1 MKTSMKIVAAAVLAA
16 VTGSSAMAAG
26 FMLTEQ
32 SVTGLGRAYAG
43 AGIVGDDN
51 SAVWYNPAG
60 MTLLSGTQFQMGGV
74 FVTLDF
80 PLETTD
86 GSYSDNGRKYSVPIP
101 HMFFTSQLTDD
112 MWFGFGLTVPY
123 GMSTEYKR
131 NSPLNAL
138 GMNAEVKVFDLNPN
152 LAWKI
157 NDKVSFGAGVSLQY
171 ATAQFE
177 AANPQSRQ
185 LMGDSGYYGRLNVD
199 SLAWGFNMGLMWS
212 PVETVRFGLAYRSA
226 INHHAEGKYRVG
238 AGGSLFGNADWREHN
253 VGHSNNATCDL
264 TAPQTVLLTGT
275 WEVTEALRLS
285 ALIRW
290 SDWSSFKSLD
300 IKSGSNELA
309 PGRYPTDRGNVSG
322 GTIVSQGSTVE
333 NRWNDTWLFTLGAD
347 YKINDEWT
355 VRGGVGYENGAVDDE
370 YRTAVIPDADRLWLS
385 CGATWNYD
393 TNWKFDVGF
402 TYLHGMG
409 TPGLYANHD
418 KSKKVAEFKKLDA
431 YLVGAQF
438 TYKF

>member
-1 MKTSMKIVAAAVLAA
+1 MKIVAAAVLAA
-16 VTGSSAMAAG
+16 ATGSSAMAAG

-60 MTLLSGTQFQMGGV
+60 MTLLSGTQFQAGGV
-74 FVTLDF
+74 MATLDF
-80 PLETTD
+80 PLENND
-86 GSYSDNGRKYSVPIP
+86 GTYTDNGRKYSVPIP
-101 HMFFTSQLTDD
+101 HMFFTSQLNDD
-112 MWFGFGLTVPY
+112 MWFGFGFTVPY
-123 GMSTEYKR
+123 GMATEYKR
-131 NSPLNAL
+131 NSPLNEF
-138 GMNAEVKVFDLNPN
+138 GMNAEVKVFNLNPS

-157 NDKVSFGAGVSLQY
+157 NEKVSFGAGVSLQY

-177 AANPQSRQ
+177 SASKTGRTYLPEYGANYG
-185 LMGDSGYYGRLNVD
+185 MYGRLNAD
-199 SLAWGFNMGLMWS
+199 SLAWGFNMGVMWS

-226 INHHAEGKYRVG
+226 INHHAKGKWRVG
-238 AGGSLFGNADWREHN
+238 SSTPANNNPEWQQHN
-253 VGHSNNATCDL
+253 VGHSNNGSADL

-275 WEVTEALRLS
+275 WEVTEAFRLS

-300 IKSGSNELA
+300 IKADSNNLYVA
-309 PGRYPTDRGNVSG
+309 A
-322 GTIVSQGSTVE
+322 GSTVE

-347 YKINDEWT
+347 YTINDEWT
-355 VRGGVGYENGAVDDE
+355 VRAGVGYENGAVDDE

-418 KSKKVAEFKKLDA
+418 KNQKVAEFKALDA

>member
-1 MKTSMKIVAAAVLAA
+1 MKIVAAAVLAA
-16 VTGSSAMAAG
+16 TTCSSAMAAG

-32 SVTGLGRAYAG
+32 SVTGLGRSYAG

-86 GSYSDNGRKYSVPIP
+86 GSYTDNGRKYSVPIP
-101 HMFFTSQLTDD
+101 HMFFTSQLNDD

-131 NSPLNAL
+131 NSPLNEF

-177 AANPQSRQ
+177 SAK
-185 LMGDSGYYGRLNVD
+185 GYSDTGRTAPVGGYPIYAKPYGRLNAD
-199 SLAWGFNMGLMWS
+199 SLAWGFNMGVMWS
-212 PVETVRFGLAYRSA
+212 PVETVRLGLAYRSA
-226 INHHAEGKYRVG
+226 INHHAEGKWRVG
-238 AGGSLFGNADWREHN
+238 AGGLRVGGANGPLIPNSSNSEFRQHT
-253 VGHSNNATCDL
+253 VGHSNNGSADL

-300 IKSGSNELA
+300 IKSGSPYL
-309 PGRYPTDRGNVSG
+309 PGSK
-322 GTIVSQGSTVE
+322 VE

-347 YKINDEWT
+347 YTINDEWT
-355 VRGGVGYENGAVDDE
+355 VRAGVGYENGAVDDE

-385 CGATWNYD
+385 CGASWNYD
-393 TNWKFDVGF
+393 TNWKFDLAF

-409 TPGLYANHD
+409 TPGLYKDHD
-418 KSKKVAEFKKLDA
+418 KSQKVAEFKALDA

>member
-1 MKTSMKIVAAAVLAA
+1 MKIVAAAVLAA
-16 VTGSSAMAAG
+16 ATGSSAMAAG

-60 MTLLSGTQFQMGGV
+60 MTLLSGTQFQAGGV
-74 FVTLDF
+74 MATLDF
-80 PLETTD
+80 PLETAD

-101 HMFFTSQLTDD
+101 HMFFTSQLNDD

-123 GMSTEYKR
+123 GMATEYKR
-131 NSPLNAL
+131 NSPLNQF

-157 NDKVSFGAGVSLQY
+157 NEKVSFGAGVSLQY

-177 AANPQSRQ
+177 AASAERTVSMPIGPGGSDVTV
-185 LMGDSGYYGRLNVD
+185 GGAKPYGRLNAD
-199 SLAWGFNMGLMWS
+199 SLAWGFNMG
-212 PVETVRFGLAYRSA
+212 V
-226 INHHAEGKYRVG
+226 NHHAKGKWRVG
-238 AGGSLFGNADWREHN
+238 TGNTWSIMQPGQVGNSEFRGHN
-253 VGHSNNATCDL
+253 AGHSNNGSADL

-290 SDWSSFKSLD
+290 SDWSSFKKLE
-300 IKSGSNELA
+300 IKSGLD
-309 PGRYPTDRGNVSG
+309 GLD
-322 GTIVSQGSTVE
+322 GSTVE

-347 YKINDEWT
+347 YTINDEWT
-355 VRGGVGYENGAVDDE
+355 VRAGVGYENGAVDDE

-393 TNWKFDVGF
+393 TNWKFDLGF

-418 KSKKVAEFKKLDA
+418 KSKKVAEFKALDA

>member
-1 MKTSMKIVAAAVLAA
+1 MKIVAAAVLAA
-16 VTGSSAMAAG
+16 ATGSSAMAAG

-101 HMFFTSQLTDD
+101 HMFFTSQLNDD

-131 NSPLNAL
+131 NSPLNEL

-177 AANPQSRQ
+177 AA
-185 LMGDSGYYGRLNVD
+185 SGYTPISRALDGTPLYGKPYGRLNVD
-199 SLAWGFNMGLMWS
+199 SLAWGFNMGVMWS
-212 PVETVRFGLAYRSA
+212 PAETVRVGLAYRSA
-226 INHHAEGKYRVG
+226 INHHAEGKWRMG
-238 AGGSLFGNADWREHN
+238 AGGVRYGSPTGPIVSNPEFRQHTI
-253 VGHSNNATCDL
+253 GHSNSASADL

-290 SDWSSFKSLD
+290 SDWSSFKELE
-300 IKSGSNELA
+300 IKSGNYL
-309 PGRYPTDRGNVSG
+309 P
-322 GTIVSQGSTVE
+322 GSTVE

-393 TNWKFDVGF
+393 TNWKFDLGF

-409 TPGLYANHD
+409 TPGLYD
-418 KSKKVAEFKKLDA
+418 PSDRTKKVAEFKKLDA

>member
-1 MKTSMKIVAAAVLAA
+1 MKIVAAAVLAA
-16 VTGSSAMAAG
+16 ATGSSAMAAG

-80 PLETTD
+80 PLEKTD

-101 HMFFTSQLTDD
+101 HMFFTSQLNDD
-112 MWFGFGLTVPY
+112 MWFGLGFTVPY

-171 ATAQFE
+171 VTAQFE
-177 AANPQSRQ
+177 AASA
-185 LMGDSGYYGRLNVD
+185 DTFTYSGMVVQPYGRLNAD
-199 SLAWGFNMGLMWS
+199 SLAWGFNMGVMWS
-212 PVETVRFGLAYRSA
+212 PVETVRLGLAYRSA
-226 INHHAEGKYRVG
+226 INHHAKGKWRVG
-238 AGGSLFGNADWREHN
+238 AGTLGSGSVGNPEFRGHN
-253 VGHSNNATCDL
+253 VGHSNNGSADM

-300 IKSGSNELA
+300 IKAVSNNPLVA
-309 PGRYPTDRGNVSG
+309 T
-322 GTIVSQGSTVE
+322 GSTVE
-333 NRWNDTWLFTLGAD
+333 NRWDDTWLFTLGAD
-347 YKINDEWT
+347 YKVNDEWT
-355 VRGGVGYENGAVDDE
+355 VRAGVGYENGAVDDE

-393 TNWKFDVGF
+393 TNWKFDLGF

-409 TPGLYANHD
+409 NPGLYANHD
-418 KSKKVAEFKKLDA
+418 KSNKVAEFKKLDA

>member
-1 MKTSMKIVAAAVLAA
+1 MKIVAAAVLAA

-60 MTLLSGTQFQMGGV
+60 MTLLSGTQFQAGGV
-74 FVTLDF
+74 MATLDF
-80 PLETTD
+80 PLENND
-86 GSYSDNGRKYSVPIP
+86 GTYTDNGRKYSVPIP
-101 HMFFTSQLTDD
+101 HMFFTSQLNDD
-112 MWFGFGLTVPY
+112 MWFGLGFTVPY
-123 GMSTEYKR
+123 GMATEYKR
-131 NSPLNAL
+131 NSPLNEF
-138 GMNAEVKVFDLNPN
+138 GMNAEVKVFDLNPS

-157 NDKVSFGAGVSLQY
+157 NEKVSFGAGVSLQY

-177 AANPQSRQ
+177 AAKSIDGVLPSIAKA
-185 LMGDSGYYGRLNVD
+185 YGRLNAD
-199 SLAWGFNMGLMWS
+199 SLAWGFNMGVMWS
-212 PVETVRFGLAYRSA
+212 PVETVRVGLAYRSA
-226 INHHAEGKYRVG
+226 VNHHAKGKYRVG
-238 AGGSLFGNADWREHN
+238 MGGISNPSYRQHLM
-253 VGHSNNATCDL
+253 GHSDNATADL

-300 IKSGSNELA
+300 IKSGSTIHA
-309 PGRYPTDRGNVSG
+309 SSAQGAYMVSL
-322 GTIVSQGSTVE
+322 GSSVE

-409 TPGLYANHD
+409 TPGLYRNHNKND
-418 KSKKVAEFKKLDA
+418 KVAEFKALDA

>member
-1 MKTSMKIVAAAVLAA
+1 MKIVAAAVLAA
-16 VTGSSAMAAG
+16 ATGSSAMAAG

-60 MTLLSGTQFQMGGV
+60 MTLLSGSQFQAGGV
-74 FVTLDF
+74 MATLDF
-80 PLETTD
+80 PLESTQSDYT
-86 GSYSDNGRKYSVPIP
+86 DNGRKYSVPIP
-101 HMFFTSQLTDD
+101 HMFFTSQLNDD
-112 MWFGFGLTVPY
+112 MWFGVGLTVPY
-123 GMSTEYKR
+123 GMATEYKR
-131 NSPLNAL
+131 NSELNHL
-138 GMNAEVKVFDLNPN
+138 GMNAEVKVFDLNPS

-157 NDKVSFGAGVSLQY
+157 NEKVSFGAGVSLQY

-177 AANPQSRQ
+177 SAKDFGTGAGPNAR
-185 LMGDSGYYGRLNVD
+185 LYGRVNAD
-199 SLAWGFNMGLMWS
+199 SLAWGFNMGVMWA
-212 PVETVRFGLAYRSA
+212 PVETVRLGLAYRSA

-238 AGGSLFGNADWREHN
+238 KGGVAFGNPGYEQHT
-253 VGHSNNATCDL
+253 VGHSNNATVDL

-300 IKSGSNELA
+300 IKGGSDIHA
-309 PGRYPTDRGNVSG
+309 SGNVFGIRSEAIVAG
-322 GTIVSQGSTVE
+322 GTSVE

-347 YKINDEWT
+347 YTINDEWT
-355 VRGGVGYENGAVDDE
+355 VRAGVGYENGAVDDE
-370 YRTAVIPDADRLWLS
+370 YRTAVIPDANRLWLS

-409 TPGLYANHD
+409 TPGLYDPND
-418 KSKKVAEFKKLDA
+418 RSKKVAEFKALDA

>member
-1 MKTSMKIVAAAVLAA
+1 MKIVAAAVLAA
-16 VTGSSAMAAG
+16 ATGSSAMAAG

-86 GSYSDNGRKYSVPIP
+86 GSYTDNGRKYSVPIP
-101 HMFFTSQLTDD
+101 HMFFTSQLNDD
-112 MWFGFGLTVPY
+112 MWFGFGLNVPY

-131 NSPLNAL
+131 NSPLNEF

-177 AANPQSRQ
+177 SASATNRMDTP
-185 LMGDSGYYGRLNVD
+185 LGPAGGYGRLNAD
-199 SLAWGFNMGLMWS
+199 SLAWGFNMGVMWS

-226 INHHAEGKYRVG
+226 VNHHAKGKWRVG
-238 AGGSLFGNADWREHN
+238 MGGAAVGNPEWRQHT
-253 VGHSNNATCDL
+253 VGHSNNGSADL
-264 TAPQTVLLTGT
+264 TAPQTLLLTGT

-300 IKSGSNELA
+300 IKSGSPYL
-309 PGRYPTDRGNVSG
+309 PGSK
-322 GTIVSQGSTVE
+322 VE

-347 YKINDEWT
+347 YTINDEWT
-355 VRGGVGYENGAVDDE
+355 VRAGVGYENGAVDDE

-385 CGATWNYD
+385 CGASWNYD
-393 TNWKFDVGF
+393 TNWKFDLAF

-409 TPGLYANHD
+409 TPGLYKDHD
-418 KSKKVAEFKKLDA
+418 KSNKVAEFKALDA